1 MRAVLCRHDCATVCT
16 SLEWG
21 CSPRSSNAIGAAAES
36 QGQLPGSEGLS
47 PATAQTPLCGH
58 KRVPSSTDHPAQPD
72 RGLDEAVLVWAL
84 QVPLEHFLL
93 LHLQPESSSSLAFL
107 RLLDAA

>member
-1 MRAVLCRHDCATVCT
+1 MTVQHLHQPGVGLQPQKLQCH
-16 SLEWG
+16 
-21 CSPRSSNAIGAAAES
+21 RAAAES

-47 PATAQTPLCGH
+47 PATAQTPLCRH
-58 KRVPSSTDHPAQPD
+58 KRVPSSTDHPAQPA